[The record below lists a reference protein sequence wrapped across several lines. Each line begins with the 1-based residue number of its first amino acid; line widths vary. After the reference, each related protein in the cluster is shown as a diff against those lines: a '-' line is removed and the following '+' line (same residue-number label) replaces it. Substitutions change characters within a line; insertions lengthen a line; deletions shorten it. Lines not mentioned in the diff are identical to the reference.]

1 MHPILEIA
9 IGVALGMT
17 VFLVIVWILGMC
29 VYICCG
35 KDKNVASVR
44 KLKTYPGNNKIM
56 EVPKPDTAVE
66 SPDTVV
72 ENPDT
77 VEEVKTENQV

>member
-17 VFLVIVWILGMC
+17 VFLVIIWILGMC

-44 KLKTYPGNNKIM
+44 KLKTYPGSNKVM
-56 EVPKPDTAVE
+56 EVPKPDMVVE
-66 SPDTVV
+66 GQDTVI
-72 ENPDT
+72 EPSTTD
-77 VEEVKTENQV
+77 EVKIENQV

>member
-17 VFLVIVWILGMC
+17 VFLVIIWILGMC

-44 KLKTYPGNNKIM
+44 KLKTYPGSNKVM
-56 EVPKPDTAVE
+56 EVPKPDMVVE
-66 SPDTVV
+66 GQDTVI
-72 ENPDT
+72 EPSLTD
-77 VEEVKTENQV
+77 EVKIENQV

>member
-17 VFLVIVWILGMC
+17 VFLVIIWILGMC

-44 KLKTYPGNNKIM
+44 KLKTYPGSNKIM
-56 EVPKPDTAVE
+56 EVPKPEGQDV
-66 SPDTVV
+66 VV
-72 ENPDT
+72 EGQNT
-77 VEEVKTENQV
+77 VNEVKTETQV